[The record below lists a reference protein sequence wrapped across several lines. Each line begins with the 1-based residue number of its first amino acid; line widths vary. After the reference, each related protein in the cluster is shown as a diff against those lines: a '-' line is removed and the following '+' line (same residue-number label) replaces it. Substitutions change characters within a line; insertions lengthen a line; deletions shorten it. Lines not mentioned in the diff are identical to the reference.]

1 MAETPELNPPA
12 ISHAIEDYLKA
23 IYELAHEAGRAS
35 TSALSERLG
44 VKPASVTGMLQ
55 KLAMPVEAGPEKRPA
70 LVDYERHHGAALT
83 PAGEKI
89 ALQVIRHH
97 RLLELYLAE
106 ALGYDWDQVH
116 SEAEKLEHVISE
128 EFEDRISAFLGDP
141 KRDPHGDPI
150 PAKDGTVEATC
161 RTTLTDMDT
170 GQSGRVERVRDD
182 DPALLRYLGE
192 LGIVPDAAVTVDK
205 RAPFDGPLHVRVGDD
220 EAASH
225 ALGREV
231 TDSVFVAIAGDERSE

>member
-1 MAETPELNPPA
+1 M
-12 ISHAIEDYLKA
+12 ISHSIEDYLKA
-23 IYELAHEAGRAS
+23 IYELAEETGRAS
-35 TSALSERLG
+35 TSALAERLD

-55 KLAMPVEAGPEKRPA
+55 KLADPSQAAVEQRPV
-70 LVDYERHHGAALT
+70 LVNYERHHGASLT
-83 PAGEKI
+83 PAGIKI
-89 ALQVIRHH
+89 ALEVIRHH
-97 RLLELYLAE
+97 RLIELYLAE

-116 SEAEKLEHVISE
+116 GEAEKLEHVISE

-150 PAKDGTVEATC
+150 PTKEGTVAATC
-161 RTTLTDMDT
+161 RTTLTDMDA
-170 GQSGRVERVRDD
+170 GQHGRVARVRDD

-205 RAPFDGPLHVRVGDD
+205 RAPFDGPLHVRVGAGT
-220 EAASH
+220 EAAH

-231 TDSVFVAIAGDERSE
+231 TDRVFVDIAVQD